1 MRITR
6 HNGRSAK
13 NTAKHN
19 DRDFDVTTSD
29 HIREEALAD
38 NLYWDY
44 LQGLRRDLSDSDD
57 GEESALP
64 FEEVEQF
71 FYAEHYQKYADG
83 QNRRNELARH
93 PERNKST
100 TDLLHGKRTQPEE
113 TILQVGN
120 IEETISLE
128 ELTIAMQRYQYW
140 FEKTFGSNVHIIDW
154 ALHADET
161 TPHIQERHVFDFTN
175 QYGEVQPMQEKALEA
190 LGIERPDPDQ
200 PKGRHNCRKM
210 TFDKICREKF
220 IEIIQQMDIE
230 VETEPIYGGR
240 KYLEKQDYIIATQ
253 KERIAANETRLEEL
267 TAKTQDIEK
276 LISSVTDTAY
286 ERAVGLLTEVTVSE
300 TMKLVDN
307 MIRDTEKK
315 VSQSGSLGEK
325 AKQTIRHI
333 LSGIN
338 NRVSGSIESLIS
350 TVRKKLL
357 MPSFSGNAK
366 AAIKDETRKSVLALL
381 KRKKDEAGE
390 ARSKQKITAITSPKK
405 GDKEISL

>member
-1 MRITR
+1 M
-6 HNGRSAK
+6 
-13 NTAKHN
+13 
-19 DRDFDVTTSD
+19 
-29 HIREEALAD
+29 
-38 NLYWDY
+38 
-44 LQGLRRDLSDSDD
+44 
-57 GEESALP
+57 
-64 FEEVEQF
+64 
-71 FYAEHYQKYADG
+71 
-83 QNRRNELARH
+83 
-93 PERNKST
+93 
-100 TDLLHGKRTQPEE
+100 
-113 TILQVGN
+113 
-120 IEETISLE
+120 
-128 ELTIAMQRYQYW
+128 
-140 FEKTFGSNVHIIDW
+140 
-154 ALHADET
+154 
-161 TPHIQERHVFDFTN
+161 
-175 QYGEVQPMQEKALEA
+175 
-190 LGIERPDPDQ
+190 
-200 PKGRHNCRKM
+200 
-210 TFDKICREKF
+210 
-220 IEIIQQMDIE
+220 
-230 VETEPIYGGR
+230 
-240 KYLEKQDYIIATQ
+240 
-253 KERIAANETRLEEL
+253 

-276 LISSVTDTAY
+276 LISSVTDTSY

-300 TMKLVDN
+300 TVKLVDN